1 MPTAGNMDLE
11 AAAWMVRSLGQ
22 SVSSLFQS
30 QEGDLIAGGWD
41 GRMRMWNSHGDVI
54 WTIEAGD
61 RVSDFSRQGDYLFAT
76 CGLHVTAFS
85 YSDGEQLWSHALEG
99 SADELTIHNGQV
111 MVVSSVYDIE
121 HNDFLESAVWC
132 YSFTGELQWVS
143 RMSERPWTIFSTKND
158 LIIGLGR
165 PQCGMGVIGDEGSIE
180 YKQLASESPVMC
192 GVNGAAKQ
200 LFGHADG
207 TISTAKGQLI
217 NKQESGIESLSCTS
231 HGFVCTLDDGKIAA
245 YDPDGK
251 IMWSNEG
258 HPVVEQTEGCIIGE
272 ENSHWT
278 ARWDG
283 LKGYLEVR
291 NSLTGEMLANM
302 QSSQIRSMQGNSQT
316 IAIGCD
322 DGQVIL
328 WQSELLTRR
337 VSEDLPAQQPS
348 VDSRKSALQAK
359 LRALRD
365 K

>member
-1 MPTAGNMDLE
+1 MPAAGNMDLE

-22 SVSSLFQS
+22 CVSSLFQS

-41 GRMRMWNSHGDVI
+41 GRMRMWNSQGDAI

-61 RVSDFSRQGDYLFAT
+61 RVSDFARQDDYLFAT
-76 CGLHVTAFS
+76 CGLHVSAFS
-85 YSDGEQLWSHALEG
+85 YSSGEQLWSYALEG

-143 RMSERPWTIFSTKND
+143 RMSERPWTIFSKKD
-158 LIIGLGR
+158 ELVIGLGR
-165 PQCGMGVIGDEGSIE
+165 PQCGLGVIGDDGSIE
-180 YKQLASESPVMC
+180 YEQLASESPVMC
-192 GVNGAAKQ
+192 GVNGAKKQ

-207 TISTAKGQLI
+207 TISTGKGKLVL
-217 NKQESGIESLSCTS
+217 KQERGIESISCTL
-231 HGFVCTLDDGKIAA
+231 HGFVCALDDGKLAA
-245 YDPDGK
+245 YDAKGK
-251 IMWSNEG
+251 LMWSNAG
-258 HPVVEQTEGCIIGE
+258 HPIVEQSEGCTIGQ

-283 LKGYLEVR
+283 LVGYLEVR
-291 NSLTGEMLANM
+291 NSLTGEILANM
-302 QSSQIRSMQGNSQT
+302 QSSQIKAMQGNSQT
-316 IAIGCD
+316 LAIGCD
-322 DGQVIL
+322 DGKVLL

-337 VSEDLPAQQPS
+337 ISEDIPAQQPS